1 MVMLS
6 TFSYAQAQHT
16 TIEIPLSSNDVSDI
30 QSIPNG
36 DSLFVAVDWYDFV
49 PKTKDYGNSMALKY
63 GYWIDPSGN
72 ISKTSFGF
80 IEKAA
85 LLSVECNQD
94 TCSYYYLK
102 LSKKEKKNVI
112 SRMASKKGGKQAT
125 FTNTEISFLGDE
137 LIALT
142 KFDSQLVC
150 LSFDS
155 KTKKLHI
162 KQINQSPKE
171 IQREMDLSILKKLKL
186 HPITYIDSEA
196 FTSIGDASSMNKLFY
211 ENGKLIFISV
221 ENNKTMNLITLNLE
235 TGEET
240 RHSSSLPE
248 NKKLN
253 TFYHRGIIYS
263 IAAISNSEYLFTAQR
278 YGTDSLT
285 TKIALPR
292 LLKYDEFPIYVRHGK
307 LKTIKKESSL
317 FKLMNIRPEYHIAI
331 VLEERMGKPLFVFGD
346 FLDVKG
352 TGFGGGIDPLTSI
365 TIFLITSALRQ
376 TFGEGVGISRYSYL
390 EEDANDIY
398 KIVNE
403 YKENPPIRQRID
415 DYEIAEQKKKKDFEI
430 KLYRQ
435 LKSGVASI
443 YHVRKESKL
452 RVVKHK

>member
-1 MVMLS
+1 MS
-6 TFSYAQAQHT
+6 TFHYALAQHST
-16 TIEIPLSSNDVSDI
+16 TEIPLSSNDVSDV
-30 QSIPNG
+30 QSFPLG
-36 DSLFVAVDWYDFV
+36 DSLFVAVDWY
-49 PKTKDYGNSMALKY
+49 KDYGNYTVLKH
-63 GYWIDPSGN
+63 GYWIDPNGN
-72 ISKTSFGF
+72 ITRTSFGF
-80 IEKAA
+80 IEKTV

-94 TCSYYYLK
+94 TCSYYYLN

-112 SRMASKKGGKQAT
+112 RRITSKTGDKQAT
-125 FTNTEISFLGDE
+125 FMNTEIPFSGDE
-137 LIALT
+137 LITLT
-142 KFDSQLVC
+142 NLGSKLVC
-150 LSFDS
+150 ISFDS
-155 KTKKLHI
+155 ETKKLHI
-162 KQINQSPKE
+162 RQINRSPQE
-171 IQREMDLSILKKLKL
+171 VEHEMDLSMLKKLKL
-186 HPITYIDSEA
+186 HPITYIDSES

-278 YGTDSLT
+278 YGSDSLT

-376 TFGEGVGISRYSYL
+376 TFGEGVGISKYSYL
-390 EEDANDIY
+390 EGDTSNIY

-403 YKENPPIRQRID
+403 YKENPPLRQRID

-430 KLYRQ
+430 KLYCQ

-452 RVVKHK
+452 RIIKHN

>member
-1 MVMLS
+1 MS
-6 TFSYAQAQHT
+6 TFGYGLAQHT
-16 TIEIPLSSNDVSDI
+16 TTEIPLSSDDVSDI
-30 QSIPNG
+30 QSISIG

-49 PKTKDYGNSMALKY
+49 PKTKDHANNMVLKY
-63 GYWIDPSGN
+63 GYWIDPNGN

-80 IEKAA
+80 IEKVA
-85 LLSVECNQD
+85 LLSAECGQD
-94 TCSYYYLK
+94 TCSYYYLN

-112 SRMASKKGGKQAT
+112 RRVTSGRGAKQAT
-125 FTNTEISFLGDE
+125 FTNTEIPFLGDE

-142 KFDSQLVC
+142 KLGSKLVC
-150 LSFDS
+150 ISFDS
-155 KTKKLHI
+155 ETKKLHI
-162 KQINQSPKE
+162 KQINQSPQDIK
-171 IQREMDLSILKKLKL
+171 REMDLSILKKLKL

-221 ENNKTMNLITLNLE
+221 ENNKTMNLIALNLE
-235 TGEET
+235 TGEEM

-263 IAAISNSEYLFTAQR
+263 IAAISNSEYLFIAQR
-278 YGTDSLT
+278 YGSDSVT
-285 TKIALPR
+285 TKITLPR
-292 LLKYDEFPIYVRHGK
+292 LLKYDDSPIYVRHGK
-307 LKTIKKESSL
+307 LKTTEKESSL

-331 VLEERMGKPLFVFGD
+331 VLEEKMGKPHFVFGD
-346 FLDVKG
+346 FIDVKG
-352 TGFGGGIDPLTSI
+352 AGVGGGPDPLTSI

-376 TFGEGVGISRYSYL
+376 AFGEGVGISRYSYL
-390 EEDANDIY
+390 EGDTSNIY

-403 YKENPPIRQRID
+403 YKENPPLRQRID

-435 LKSGVASI
+435 LKSSVASI

-452 RVVKHK
+452 RVIKHN